1 MERIV
6 IEDSNKKT
14 IINIQN
20 RTISGY
26 SFYHDEKVKELTK
39 DDLNIF
45 KLFFLSNNN
54 KRLPNEGKYTVILD
68 NITGLKHY
76 FLNGIED
83 YKLLFLNNGED
94 ITLYKVE
101 NKLLKDNGYR
111 KKEKLSM
118 KERVFKIGHTLVR
131 CTCYGLLYILI
142 GIFSV
147 NAVNVIHNPNSVY
160 EIGPVPILSIVTGS
174 KDLTVDDLVRKIKQ
188 SERLDTEDQV
198 YLSNRDFLED
208 ILVYANQYNYTKYEY
223 NFKFHNIGVKTF
235 KRKNGT
241 RGFYLALGDPNS
253 LYISDDSLTDDKYND
268 ILSHEYVHLC
278 QTGLRYNLL
287 TESTAEILSNE
298 YFEGTKML
306 SYPKEV
312 YLVKK
317 LMEIIGPEP
326 IMHYIIGG
334 NFTYIEEAVRP
345 YVSNDEYYQF
355 IQCLI
360 RRSEGDLFYNEEREK
375 EKRDTLDNLLTKIY
389 ERKFN
394 RSIDDDPVMPLL
406 SDPNLV
412 RYYFNHRKVEKEGS
426 YLKMPKIE
434 DVDMTLEEAIKAG
447 YVYMWQSMGGS
458 VIKKISY
465 EEYVNNT
472 YDFDK
477 ELHFEVIKVLPVRF
491 YVASDGKLHVY
502 VRKTI
507 DTEIKELPLLE
518 ERFNTQTK

>member
-26 SFYHDEKVKELTK
+26 SFYHDERVKELTK
-39 DDLNIF
+39 EDLNIF
-45 KLFFLSNNN
+45 KLFFLSDNN

-76 FLNGIED
+76 FINGKED
-83 YKLLFLNNGED
+83 FIQLFFNNGEEG
-94 ITLYKVE
+94 TLYKVE
-101 NKLLKDNGYR
+101 NKGLKDNGYR

-118 KERVFKIGHTLVR
+118 KERVFKIGNTFVR
-131 CTCYGLLYILI
+131 CTSIALLYFFIAV
-142 GIFSV
+142 FSV
-147 NAVNVIHNPNSVY
+147 NAVNVIRNPNSIY

-174 KDLTVDDLVRKIKQ
+174 KDLTVDDLVRKIKA

-198 YLSNRDFLED
+198 YLANRDFLED
-208 ILVYANQYNYTKYEY
+208 ILVYANQYNYTKYDY
-223 NFKFHNIGVKTF
+223 NIKFHNIGVKTF
-235 KRKNGT
+235 KKRGTT
-241 RGFYLALGDPNS
+241 RGFYLAIGDPNS
-253 LYISDDSLTDDKYND
+253 LYISEVALTDDEYND
-268 ILSHEYVHLC
+268 VISHEFVHLC
-278 QTGLRYNLL
+278 QTGINYNLL
-287 TESTAEILSNE
+287 TEASAEILSYE

-306 SYPKEV
+306 SYKKEV

-326 IMHYIIGG
+326 IMHYTIGG
-334 NFTYIEEAVRP
+334 NFDYIEKAVSP
-345 YVSNDEYYQF
+345 YLSDSEYYQF
-355 IQCLI
+355 TKCLI
-360 RRSEGDLFYNEEREK
+360 RKSEGDLFYNEKRE
-375 EKRDTLDNLLTKIY
+375 EENRDSLDNLLTKIY

-406 SDPNLV
+406 NDPNLV
-412 RYYFNHRKVEKEGS
+412 RYYFNHRKIEKEGS

>member
-26 SFYHDEKVKELTK
+26 SFYHDESVKELTK
-39 DDLNIF
+39 DDLDIF

-76 FLNGIED
+76 FINGKED
-83 YKLLFLNNGED
+83 FIQLFFNNGEEG
-94 ITLYKVE
+94 TLYKVE

-131 CTCYGLLYILI
+131 CTCIALLYFFIAV
-142 GIFSV
+142 FSV
-147 NAVNVIHNPNSVY
+147 NAVNVIRNPNSVY

-174 KDLTVDDLVRKIKQ
+174 KDLTVDDLVRKIRS

-198 YLSNRDFLED
+198 YLANRDFLED
-208 ILVYANQYNYTKYEY
+208 ILVYANQYNYTKYDY
-223 NFKFHNIGVKTF
+223 NIKFHNIGVKTF
-235 KRKNGT
+235 KKRGTT
-241 RGFYLALGDPNS
+241 RGFYLAIGDPNS
-253 LYISDDSLTDDKYND
+253 LYISEVALTDDKYND
-268 ILSHEYVHLC
+268 VISHEFVHLC
-278 QTGLRYNLL
+278 QTGISYNLL
-287 TESTAEILSNE
+287 TEASAEILSYE
-298 YFEGTKML
+298 YFEDTKMS

-326 IMHYIIGG
+326 IMHYTIGG
-334 NFTYIEEAVRP
+334 NFTYIEKAVSP
-345 YVSNDEYYQF
+345 YLSNSEYYQF
-355 IQCLI
+355 TKCLK
-360 RRSEGDLFYNEEREK
+360 RKSEGDLFYNEKREEAK
-375 EKRDTLDNLLTKIY
+375 LETLDNLLTKLY

-394 RSIDDDPVMPLL
+394 KKIDDDPIIPLL
-406 SDPNLV
+406 ESPYLV
-412 RYYFNHRKVEKEGS
+412 RYYFNHRKSEKEGS
-426 YLKMPKIE
+426 YLKIPKIKE
-434 DVDMTLEEAIKAG
+434 IDMTLEDAIDAG
-447 YVYMWQSMGGS
+447 LIYMWQSMGGS

-465 EEYVNNT
+465 QEYINNT

-477 ELHFEVIKVLPVRF
+477 KLHFEVVSALPIK
-491 YVASDGKLHVY
+491 YYQDSDKKVHVY
-502 VRKTI
+502 LRIIVGDDR
-507 DTEIKELPLLE
+507 EELPLLE